1 MCENKNDRTID
12 TKYYLRT
19 VEIKDYNAIADE
31 QNFFGQPVK
40 NNLGTY
46 KNIQKIPIG
55 QGDGYTTCC
64 LLDYNYFNKYY
75 NIIAINL
82 CKHQAPDIEL
92 KAIEQSNFTGNINR
106 QIPEDPN
113 IKVNTIIFFIL
124 DEWKEAIL
132 DFSGGTVEV
141 L

>member
-1 MCENKNDRTID
+1 MFENKNDRTIGR
-12 TKYYLRT
+12 KYYLRT

-31 QNFFGQPVK
+31 QNFFDQPIK

-55 QGDGYTTCC
+55 QGDDCTTCC

-75 NIIAINL
+75 NIIATDL

-92 KAIEQSNFTGNINR
+92 KAI
-106 QIPEDPN
+106 
-113 IKVNTIIFFIL
+113 
-124 DEWKEAIL
+124 
-132 DFSGGTVEV
+132 
-141 L
+141 